1 MGGAES
7 LVVPF
12 IRGYDASRYELFVV
26 CLASIGGNVV
36 EEEVRREQVPF
47 TNLGAKNLRD
57 VAAFR
62 RLLRFVREHEI
73 ELIHAH
79 LTYAATWAALVS
91 RITGVPSIASLHV
104 APPSAGTGAIARDW
118 LMRVALDRWSSI
130 VIAVSG
136 ALRDQYLRLRS
147 VDPAKYRAVHNGI
160 ELARF
165 EGDRATSREL
175 LTRELGIPPGARV
188 AVTVSVLREG
198 KGVEMLLAAADAV
211 VQQVPDAYLLIV
223 GDGAKREEW
232 MALSRT
238 LGAAA
243 DRVRWTGYRRDVHA
257 ILPGCDLLVHPSLDD
272 AFPTVL
278 LEAMAAGLPV
288 VASNVGGI
296 PEIVAEGVTG
306 RLVPPADPKRL
317 TEEIVRLLADRETT
331 TRMSDAARAIARER
345 FSTAA
350 WIARLNEMY
359 AAVIP
364 SVSEGSGR
372 KGLAARTTHPDPS
385 RNARDDT
392 A

>member
-12 IRGYDASRYELFVV
+12 IRGHDATRYELFVV
-26 CLASIGGNVV
+26 CLTSIGGNVV
-36 EEEVRREQVPF
+36 EQEIRREQVPF
-47 TNLGAKNLRD
+47 ENLGAKNLRD

-62 RLLRFVREHEI
+62 RLLRFVREHDI
-73 ELIHAH
+73 QLIHAH
-79 LTYAATWAALVS
+79 LTYASTWAAVIS
-91 RITGVPSIASLHV
+91 RITGIPSIASLHV
-104 APPSAGTGAIARDW
+104 APPSKGRGAIARDW
-118 LMRVALDRWSSI
+118 LMRFALNRWGST
-130 VIAVSG
+130 VIAVSD
-136 ALRDQYLRLRS
+136 ALRLQYLRQRS

-165 EGDRATSREL
+165 EGDRATSRAL
-175 LTRELGIPPGARV
+175 LERELGIPPDARV

-232 MALSRT
+232 TALSRT

-243 DRVRWTGYRRDVHA
+243 DRVRWAGYRRDVHA

-288 VASNVGGI
+288 VASDVGGI
-296 PEIVAEGVTG
+296 PEIVVENVTG
-306 RLVPPADPKRL
+306 RLVPPANPQRL
-317 TEEIVRLLADRETT
+317 TEEMVRLLGDRETT
-331 TRMSDAARAIARER
+331 SRMSEAARAIARER
-345 FSTAA
+345 FSTGA
-350 WIARLNEMY
+350 WIARLNDVY
-359 AAVIP
+359 SDIV
-364 SVSEGSGR
+364 
-372 KGLAARTTHPDPS
+372 
-385 RNARDDT
+385 
-392 A
+392 

>member
-12 IRGYDASRYELFVV
+12 IRGYDRERYELFVV

-36 EEEVRREQVPF
+36 EQEVRGENVPF
-47 TNLGAKNLRD
+47 ENLGAKNLRD
-57 VAAFR
+57 VRAFR
-62 RLLRFVREHEI
+62 RLLRFVREHDI
-73 ELIHAH
+73 QLIHAH
-79 LTYAATWAALVS
+79 LTYAATWAAIVS

-104 APPSAGTGAIARDW
+104 APPAAGRGAKVRDW
-118 LMRVALDRWSSI
+118 LMRVALKRWSST

-136 ALRDQYLRLRS
+136 ALREQYLRLRS

-165 EGDRATSREL
+165 EGDRRASREL
-175 LTRELGIPPGARV
+175 LAREFGIPANARV

-232 MALSRT
+232 MKLSRT

-243 DRVRWTGYRRDVHA
+243 DRVRWAGYRRDVHA

-288 VASNVGGI
+288 VASRVGGI
-296 PEIVAEGVTG
+296 PEIVAEEITG
-306 RLVPPADPKRL
+306 RLVPPADPARL
-317 TEEIVRLLADRETT
+317 TTEMVRLLGDPSTT
-331 TRMSDAARAIARER
+331 ARMSTAAREIAREK

-350 WIARLNEMY
+350 WIARLN
-359 AAVIP
+359 AVYED
-364 SVSEGSGR
+364 VR
-372 KGLAARTTHPDPS
+372 K
-385 RNARDDT
+385 
-392 A
+392 

>member
-12 IRGYDASRYELFVV
+12 IRGYDTSRYELFVC
-26 CLASIGGNVV
+26 CLTSIGGNVV
-36 EEEVRREQVPF
+36 EKEIRGEGVPF
-47 TNLGAKNLRD
+47 TNLGARNLRD

-62 RLLRFVREHEI
+62 RLLRFVREHDI
-73 ELIHAH
+73 QLIHAH
-79 LTYAATWAALVS
+79 LTYASTWAAIVS

-104 APPSAGTGAIARDW
+104 APPTAGRGAVVRDF
-118 LMRVALDRWSSI
+118 LMRAALKRWASV

-165 EGDRATSREL
+165 AGDRAESREL
-175 LTRELGIPPGARV
+175 LRRELDIPPHARV

-211 VQQVPDAYLLIV
+211 VKQVPDAYLLIV
-223 GDGAKREEW
+223 GDGEKREEW

-243 DRVRWTGYRRDVHA
+243 DRVRWAGYRRDVHA
-257 ILPGCDLLVHPSLDD
+257 ILPGCDLLVHPSLAD

-278 LEAMAAGLPV
+278 LEAMAAGLAV

-296 PEIVAEGVTG
+296 PEIVVEGVTG
-306 RLVPPADPKRL
+306 RLVPPADPERL
-317 TEEIVRLLADRETT
+317 TEAMVALLSDPATT
-331 TRMSDAARAIARER
+331 ERMSAAARQIARER

-350 WIARLNEMY
+350 WIGRLNAVYEDVLAKGR
-359 AAVIP
+359 AA
-364 SVSEGSGR
+364 
-372 KGLAARTTHPDPS
+372 
-385 RNARDDT
+385 
-392 A
+392 